1 LNDPTNAEAWYQL
14 GIKQQS
20 NEREDKAIQALRKA
34 VELDPSLLSGW
45 MELSVSHTN
54 EGNRIEAYKAIG
66 EWIERNPRYVEVVT
80 RWKQGKVFSSPPS
93 AAELTECL
101 LAMATSVPG
110 GDLDPDVQIALGVLL
125 NTTDVRRQYIG

>member
-1 LNDPTNAEAWYQL
+1 MNDPTNAEAWYQL

-54 EGNRIEAYKAIG
+54 EGNRTDAYKAIG
-66 EWIERNPRYVEVVT
+66 EWIERNQGYAEVVA
-80 RWKQGKVFSSPPS
+80 RWKQRRAFSSPPS

-110 GDLDPDVQIALGVLL
+110 DDLDPDVQIALGVLL
-125 NTTDVRRQYIG
+125 NTTEVRYQYIG